1 MLSAFTVGKYFTMN
15 KMHDIEDKL
24 VNQTE
29 KFLDEVDKI
38 DGRMST
44 VWNLWKFR
52 MGRIFTPNFV
62 SHIKSIISLCLSVLQ
77 IIIVLQLV
85 HDTGGHF
92 ANLPHLR
99 VILFPLYVQY
109 GLRLV
114 IQFSTFLFVL
124 YRVIYEEKDHRI
136 HMHFNELNRFLPVIE
151 HLLPVFTYVVILL
164 ACIAFG
170 YCHMDGRAGNESIC
184 KVFSVK
190 TINAVSIILIIV
202 HCLHYLIGIYHNK
215 RHTSL
220 PQKRS
225 SLQDYEMTET
235 KYDSQRTKQP
245 TNFVSSLE
253 NVNQEMTLVYNW
265 WKYRMNRLF
274 SSIVTHNV
282 CNIIDAILEG
292 TQVVVLVNAISS
304 SHGDLSNLNTVSLLL
319 PTYIK
324 LFVKAF
330 VQTIALIC
338 ICRHTYFVESKLG
351 FINFL
356 REPNRI
362 GKTLEHVIPV
372 VSYILLGLVTI
383 AIGQCHLGGLHS
395 ETYSLCQFFTFEVVI
410 GILIFGSLIQ
420 FAHHVLSIYHVKRH
434 SSKPTKGAKK
444 SDMDVMSS
452 FSGNTGEFF

>member
-1 MLSAFTVGKYFTMN
+1 MLSAFTVGKYFPMD
-15 KMHDIEDKL
+15 KVHDIEDKL
-24 VNQTE
+24 LTQTE

-77 IIIVLQLV
+77 IIIILQLV

-114 IQFSTFLFVL
+114 IQLSTFLFVL

-136 HMHFNELNRFLPVIE
+136 HLHFNELNRFLPVIE
-151 HLLPVFTYVVILL
+151 HLMPVFTYIVILL
-164 ACIAFG
+164 ACISFG
-170 YCHMDGRAGNESIC
+170 YCHMDERGGTEGIC
-184 KVFSVK
+184 QVFSVK
-190 TINAVSIILIIV
+190 IINTISILLIIF
-202 HCLHYLIGIYHNK
+202 HCLHYLISIYHNK

-220 PQKRS
+220 PQKHS
-225 SLQDYEMTET
+225 SLQDYEMKET

-245 TNFVSSLE
+245 TNFISSLE
-253 NVNQEMTLVYNW
+253 DVNQEMTLVYNW

-304 SHGDLSNLNTVSLLL
+304 SHGDLSNLNTVTMLL
-319 PTYIK
+319 PTYFK
-324 LFVKAF
+324 LFLKAF
-330 VQTIALIC
+330 IQTVALIC
-338 ICRHTYFVESKLG
+338 VCRNTYSVESKLS
-351 FINFL
+351 FIEFL
-356 REPNRI
+356 REPN
-362 GKTLEHVIPV
+362 KTSKIFEHVIPV
-372 VSYILLGLVTI
+372 VSYLMLGLVTI
-383 AIGQCHLGGLHS
+383 AIGQCHLGGMHAETHS
-395 ETYSLCQFFTFEVVI
+395 MCQFFSFELVI
-410 GILIFGSLIQ
+410 GILISGALIQ
-420 FAHHVLSIYHVKRH
+420 FGHHVLSIYHVKRH
-434 SSKPTKGAKK
+434 SGKPTKGERK
-444 SDMDVMSS
+444 SEVEAMSS
-452 FSGNTGEFF
+452 FSGNTGEFY